1 MGRSLHA
8 EAELDPGS
16 EEAPGTQL
24 TGSSPGSQV
33 VFRVCCEP
41 ERSLCRSHISVPSRL
56 QTRMEQAR
64 LQMPCRSG
72 KHCGLTEKSCLP
84 GGSGVYFAAAL
95 LPSRL
100 ALDVSGFGRRVLHT
114 VVRVLRSL
122 GRLESGVR
130 FWGGARALQVNV
142 RTGKSTFDFPD
153 GWVKMKP
160 LAPGFHRDLR
170 GFPFSSHFPL
180 DFRRRSRSNGATYYW
195 NPKTGASQ
203 PAPQNPSLLR
213 DGGHGEMERKV
224 RQLHS
229 SHRLLAVGVG
239 VCVCNHAFRSPKS
252 LDCVPLQLSCNSR
265 WYSGFPVSCTCDRM

>member
-1 MGRSLHA
+1 
-8 EAELDPGS
+8 
-16 EEAPGTQL
+16 
-24 TGSSPGSQV
+24 
-33 VFRVCCEP
+33 
-41 ERSLCRSHISVPSRL
+41 
-56 QTRMEQAR
+56 
-64 LQMPCRSG
+64 MPCRSG

-153 GWVKMKP
+153 GWVKMK
-160 LAPGFHRDLR
+160 
-170 GFPFSSHFPL
+170 
-180 DFRRRSRSNGATYYW
+180 SRSNGATYYW

-203 PAPQNPSLLR
+203 LEVPPDAADVAHAARRRPATGLSACGDAGPGA
-213 DGGHGEMERKV
+213 GGGGGGGGGAHDPGQSTAGENGAHGN
-224 RQLHS
+224 
-229 SHRLLAVGVG
+229 G
-239 VCVCNHAFRSPKS
+239 P
-252 LDCVPLQLSCNSR
+252 
-265 WYSGFPVSCTCDRM
+265 

>member
-1 MGRSLHA
+1 MNTYGPMNHPNTLGNKLSLSLAQVGRSLHA

-203 PAPQNPSLLR
+203 PAPQNPSLL
-213 DGGHGEMERKV
+213 GMEGMERWSAKSGNYTALIDCL
-224 RQLHS
+224 RS
-229 SHRLLAVGVG
+229 GW
-239 VCVCNHAFRSPKS
+239 VCVC
-252 LDCVPLQLSCNSR
+252 V
-265 WYSGFPVSCTCDRM
+265 

>member
-1 MGRSLHA
+1 MKPESGLSAGTVCRPDALADKASDKYTAFSLSKSGLRFGVAADEHLRAHEPSEHPREQTLSIACTSGAKLHA

-41 ERSLCRSHISVPSRL
+41 ERSRVEAISVSR
-56 QTRMEQAR
+56 AA
-64 LQMPCRSG
+64 CRPEWNKLAYRCPAEVG

-142 RTGKSTFDFPD
+142 RTESPPST
-153 GWVKMKP
+153 
-160 LAPGFHRDLR
+160 
-170 GFPFSSHFPL
+170 
-180 DFRRRSRSNGATYYW
+180 SRMAG
-195 NPKTGASQ
+195 
-203 PAPQNPSLLR
+203 
-213 DGGHGEMERKV
+213 
-224 RQLHS
+224 
-229 SHRLLAVGVG
+229 
-239 VCVCNHAFRSPKS
+239 
-252 LDCVPLQLSCNSR
+252 
-265 WYSGFPVSCTCDRM
+265 